1 MIKIFLENI
10 NGLNTSLQVGDAIF
24 ATSIGK
30 QNPSTGLDSII
41 NESLDANNPVDVGAQ
56 KFVGTLAKIE
66 FQDNQIILTVNTT
79 KIPANYIPKQS
90 DYIMFSKNTQRNGDV
105 AGYYA
110 KAKFVNDSKEKA
122 ELFAVSSEVVI
133 NSK

>member
-1 MIKIFLENI
+1 MIIINLKNI
-10 NGLNTSLQVGDAIF
+10 NGLNDSLQVGDTIL
-24 ATSIGK
+24 ATNIGK
-30 QNPSTGLDSII
+30 QSDSII
-41 NESLDANNPVDVGAQ
+41 DEPLNNSNNSVDVGAQ
-56 KFVGTLAKIE
+56 KIVGILTRIEFVGDTIDLYVKEASPLYMPI
-66 FQDNQIILTVNTT
+66 V
-79 KIPANYIPKQS
+79 S

-105 AGYYA
+105 SGYYA